1 MTEELELVRGSENP
15 FRDVGLP
22 DADTKLIKADLA
34 AEIIGVLRER
44 RLTGAAAAKI
54 AGVQTA
60 DISRIRNAGLSR
72 FTIDWLV
79 KTLSRLDCQVEVR
92 FAVRSTAA
100 DNAAPF
106 SLQQS
111 EDMDLKEEKG
121 LVTDETYSHGTPTPF
136 TK

>member
-60 DISRIRNAGLSR
+60 DISRIRNADLSR
-72 FTIDWLV
+72 FTIDRLV
-79 KTLSRLDCQVEVR
+79 KILSRLDCQVEVR
-92 FAVRSTAA
+92 FVVRSTAA

-106 SLQQS
+106 FAAA
-111 EDMDLKEEKG
+111 E
-121 LVTDETYSHGTPTPF
+121 
-136 TK
+136 